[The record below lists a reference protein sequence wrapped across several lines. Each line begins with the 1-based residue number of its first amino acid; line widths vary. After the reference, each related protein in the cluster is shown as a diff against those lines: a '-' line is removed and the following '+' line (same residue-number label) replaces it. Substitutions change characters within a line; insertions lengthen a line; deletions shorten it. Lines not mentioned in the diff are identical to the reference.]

1 MSILQGELNLVKR
14 LTLAL
19 VTAFIVTGACLILQ
33 DNKETS
39 QYETIHI
46 ENKTYEIQYDSVGDV
61 IYMKEKL
68 ND

>member
-1 MSILQGELNLVKR
+1 M
-14 LTLAL
+14 LAL
-19 VTAFIVTGACLILQ
+19 VTAFVVTSACLILQ

-39 QYETIHI
+39 QYETIRI